1 MSLNDDCLIDSLNR
15 GITELATARTH
26 TVACGGRDQVFR
38 YALQAFEHSL
48 QLSMQFLH
56 SA

>member
-1 MSLNDDCLIDSLNR
+1 MKATESLAGEVTVSR
-15 GITELATARTH
+15 GWQLVTRA
-26 TVACGGRDQVFR
+26 GGAQASK